1 VVLSGLIGLAVVV
14 AVCGVIIVLFADP
27 TLLFCAAV
35 AGTLLSGNADHVQ
48 LPFSPDRLFF
58 AAALLSMVIGF
69 GGDRQPSKQRLRGVD
84 VIILLAAAYAVA
96 SAFAAGTLLEHD
108 GFFGLL
114 DRLGLVPFAAFVVA
128 PRLFRTPRQR
138 RALLITFVA
147 IGFYLGLT
155 ALFETVSLDPLVFPS
170 YIKDPSVGIHFGRA
184 RGPFI
189 EAAANGLALF
199 ECGVAAAVATRVF
212 SSRASRRFAMLVV
225 MLCAAGVLFSL
236 TRAAWFGAI
245 AGAMAGIIFCP
256 PGRRRLVGWA
266 ALSVVAV
273 GALLLLLPGLGGR
286 AGTRAED
293 QRPIWDRF
301 NTNAASIRVIEDHPL
316 LGVGWNRFQAV
327 NADYE
332 RQADGYPL
340 TGSDLVVHNV
350 VLSHLAEL
358 GVVGGGLW
366 LVALGAAVVAA
377 WRGSSRLGAL
387 WRAGMVAV
395 VVDFAV
401 VANLG
406 PLGYAFPN
414 LALWLWLGVCA
425 AQTPFPSTK
434 TAAAEYPA
442 SWQLEQVAQ
451 PGLP

>member
-1 VVLSGLIGLAVVV
+1 LVVLGGLIGLAVLV
-14 AVCGVIIVLFADP
+14 AVCGLIVVLFVDP

-35 AGTLLSGNADHVQ
+35 AGALLSGNADHAH

-58 AAALLSMVIGF
+58 AAALLSMVFGF
-69 GGDRQPSKQRLRGVD
+69 GGDRHDTKHRLRGVD
-84 VIILLAAAYAVA
+84 FIIGVAAAYAVA
-96 SAFAAGTLLEHD
+96 SAFAVGSLLHHD

-114 DRLGLVPFAAFVVA
+114 DRLGLVPFTAFIAA

-138 RALLITFVA
+138 RALLITFVG

-155 ALFETVSLDPLVFPS
+155 AVFEALSLDPLIFPA

-184 RGPFI
+184 RGPFV

-212 SSRASRRFAMLVV
+212 SARASRRFATLVV
-225 MLCAAGVLFSL
+225 VLCAAGVLLSL
-236 TRAAWFGAI
+236 TRAAWIGAI
-245 AGAMAGIIFCP
+245 AGATVGVMLYP
-256 PGRRRLVGWA
+256 PGRRRIAGWA
-266 ALSVVAV
+266 ACSAVAV
-273 GALLLLLPGLGGR
+273 GVLLLVLPGLGGR
-286 AGTRAED
+286 AGARADD

-301 NTNAASIRVIEDHPL
+301 NTNAAAIRVIEDHPL
-316 LGVGWNRFQAV
+316 LGVGWNQFQAV
-327 NADYE
+327 NADNQ

-358 GVVGGGLW
+358 GIVGGGLW
-366 LVALGAAVVAA
+366 LAAIGAAIAAA

-414 LALWLWLGVCA
+414 LFVWLWMGVCA
-425 AQTPFPSTK
+425 AQAPSLT
-434 TAAAEYPA
+434 TVAGHREEP
-442 SWQLEQVAQ
+442 LEQLAQ